1 MHAPDHSGLAKEMTV
16 TTLSDRPRTALIVID
31 VQHGVMAQAYRR
43 DAVVAHIGELVER
56 ARADGAPIVWVQHSD
71 EQMTRGSVA
80 WD

>member
-1 MHAPDHSGLAKEMTV
+1 M

-43 DAVVAHIGELVER
+43 DAVVAHIDELVER

>member
-1 MHAPDHSGLAKEMTV
+1 M